1 VTDGLAFDDI
11 TTAAGRLDG
20 VAHRTPVITSQAID
34 ATTGARVFCKAENFQ
49 RAGAFK
55 FRGAYNRIAQLTP
68 EERERGVCA
77 WSSGNHAQAVALAA
91 RVVGTTAVILMPE
104 DAPAAKRAATEGY
117 GASVR
122 TYDRYRESREE
133 LAAQLAAETGR
144 VPVPPYDDHRIMAGQ
159 GTAALEL
166 LHEAAELDTLL
177 VPMSGGGL
185 MAGCAVAARGLN
197 PRIELVGVEPRAG
210 DDTKQSLAAG
220 ERIRIPV
227 PRTIADGLQV
237 DMPGELT
244 FAINQRLIDDVELV
258 SDEQIVAAMR
268 LLFERTK
275 IVVEPSGATAFAA
288 LLSAPARFAGRR
300 VGVVL
305 SGGNVAA
312 DQFAALIT
320 AGPPAA
326 PSE

>member
-1 VTDGLAFDDI
+1 MTDGLDFDDI
-11 TTAAGRLDG
+11 KAAAERLDG
-20 VAHRTPVITSQAID
+20 VAHRTPVITAHTVD
-34 ATTGARVFCKAENFQ
+34 DLVGAQVFAKAENLQ
-49 RAGAFK
+49 RMGAFK
-55 FRGAYNRIAQLTP
+55 FRGAYNRIAQLSA

-91 RVVGTTAVILMPE
+91 RVIGTTAVILMPE
-104 DAPAAKRAATEGY
+104 DAPANKRAATEGY

-122 TYDRYRESREE
+122 TYDRYSESREK
-133 LAAQLAAETGR
+133 LAAEIAEETGR
-144 VPVPPYDDHRIMAGQ
+144 VPVPPYDDFRIMAGQ

-166 LHEAAELDTLL
+166 VGDVPDLDTLL

-185 MAGCAVAARGLN
+185 MAGCAVAARALS
-197 PRIELVGVEPRAG
+197 PRIELIGVEPAAG

-237 DMPGELT
+237 DVPGELT
-244 FAINQRLIDDVELV
+244 FEINRRLVDDVCLV

-268 LLFERTK
+268 LLFERAK
-275 IVVEPSGATAFAA
+275 AVVEPSGATAFAA
-288 LLSAPARFAGRR
+288 LLSEPARFAGRR
-300 VGVVL
+300 VGVIL

-312 DQFAALIT
+312 DRFAELVRPNT
-320 AGPPAA
+320 
-326 PSE
+326 